1 MIKELG
7 ITDETDWNE
16 TVQIELSLAELQI
29 IYDCVGAVPIKY
41 LNIKHKDNTFT
52 DKYNASMFNG
62 IYNELDDILFRHN
75 GLTDDDIDVDT
86 FVELDI
92 VKGDE

>member
-7 ITDETDWNE
+7 ITNETNWNE

-41 LNIKHKDNTFT
+41 LNLKHKDNIFYN
-52 DKYNASMFNG
+52 KYDATMFNN
-62 IYNELDDILFRHN
+62 IYTRLDDILFRHN
-75 GLTDDDIDVDT
+75 GLTDNESNVNIDI
-86 FVELDI
+86 ELSI
-92 VKGDE
+92 VQGDE

>member
-7 ITDETDWNE
+7 ITNETDWNE

-41 LNIKHKDNTFT
+41 LNIKHKDNAFT

>member
-7 ITDETDWNE
+7 VNDEPNWDE
-16 TVQIELSLAELQI
+16 KLQLELSLAELQI
-29 IYDCVGAVPIKY
+29 IYDCVGAVPIRY
-41 LNIKHKDNTFT
+41 LNLKHKENLFT
-52 DKYNASMFNG
+52 NKYNDSMFHG
-62 IYNELDDILFRHN
+62 IYSDLDDILSKHN